1 VQQAELKPAE
11 APPPSAALPEP
22 PRGLD
27 APEASV
33 AQVTKPLLKRAPRA
47 VRPALQPA
55 IVAPKPQPAADLD
68 AEITALIETRE

>member
-1 VQQAELKPAE
+1 
-11 APPPSAALPEP
+11 
-22 PRGLD
+22 
-27 APEASV
+27 
-33 AQVTKPLLKRAPRA
+33 VTKPLLKRAPRA